1 MINES
6 DSSIIVTNSTK
17 QLVMYSFISMML
29 IIIFVIS
36 PLNKITI
43 LSLTMKIIILFLL
56 AYTSYLCNIQITFMR
71 NSNYDAQSPTI
82 KNQLMMN
89 IIGEYVFI
97 LFLGL
102 LFIFVLKSIL

>member
-1 MINES
+1 MIDES
-6 DSSIIVTNSTK
+6 YSSPQ
-17 QLVMYSFISMML
+17 QLVMYSLISMIL
-29 IIIFVIS
+29 IIVFVIS

-43 LSLTMKIIILFLL
+43 LSLIMKIIILILL
-56 AYTSYLCNIQITFMR
+56 AYTGYLCNEQITFMK
-71 NSNYDAQSPTI
+71 NSTNDSQSIEI
-82 KNQLMMN
+82 KNQLTVN

>member
-1 MINES
+1 MIDES
-6 DSSIIVTNSTK
+6 VK
-17 QLVMYSFISMML
+17 QVAMYSFMSMIL

-43 LSLTMKIIILFLL
+43 LSLLMKIIILGLL
-56 AYTSYLCNIQITFMR
+56 AYTGYLCNAQITFMR
-71 NSNYDAQSPTI
+71 NATNDSQSPTI
-82 KNQLMMN
+82 KNQLTAN

>member
-1 MINES
+1 MIEES
-6 DSSIIVTNSTK
+6 YSYNK
-17 QLVMYSFISMML
+17 QLVLCSFISMIL

-36 PLNKITI
+36 PLNKINI
-43 LSLTMKIIILFLL
+43 LSLIMKIIILILL
-56 AYTSYLCNIQITFMR
+56 VYAGYLCNVQITFMR
-71 NSNYDAQSPTI
+71 TANNDSQSPTI
-82 KNQLMMN
+82 KNQLFAN

>member
-1 MINES
+1 MIDES
-6 DSSIIVTNSTK
+6 VK
-17 QLVMYSFISMML
+17 QLVLCSFISMIL

-43 LSLTMKIIILFLL
+43 LSLIMKIIILILL
-56 AYTSYLCNIQITFMR
+56 AYTGYLCNAQITIMR
-71 NSNYDAQSPTI
+71 NSNEASQSPTI
-82 KNQLMMN
+82 QSQLTAN
-89 IIGEYVFI
+89 ILGEYVFI

>member
-1 MINES
+1 MIDES
-6 DSSIIVTNSTK
+6 DSSTK
-17 QLVMYSFISMML
+17 QLVLCSFISMFL

-43 LSLTMKIIILFLL
+43 LSLIMKIIIMILL
-56 AYTSYLCNIQITFMR
+56 VYTGYLCNVQITFMR
-71 NSNYDAQSPTI
+71 NSSNDSQSPAI
-82 KNQLMMN
+82 KNQLATN
-89 IIGEYVFI
+89 ILGEYVFI

>member
-1 MINES
+1 MIDKS
-6 DSSIIVTNSTK
+6 VK
-17 QLVMYSFISMML
+17 QLVLCSFISMIL

-43 LSLTMKIIILFLL
+43 LSLIMKIVILILL
-56 AYTSYLCNIQITFMR
+56 VYTGYLCNAQITFMK
-71 NSNYDAQSPTI
+71 NSSNDSQSPAI
-82 KNQLMMN
+82 QNQLAAN
-89 IIGEYVFI
+89 ILGEYVFI